1 MMINFSESTY
11 CYNTTGW
18 NNQTKTTTVKR
29 KLTYSKTY
37 YPTTDLAQSSNPNP
51 RREGGRENKIC
62 DTMTRHDEEKGT
74 SEKGKQP
81 PVREVNNNAMSS

>member
-29 KLTYSKTY
+29 KLTNSKTY
-37 YPTTDLAQSSNPNP
+37 YPTTDLAQASKSKSQK
-51 RREGGRENKIC
+51 GGREGKQIC
-62 DTMTRHDEEKGT
+62 DTMTRHDEENGNQWRK
-74 SEKGKQP
+74 E
-81 PVREVNNNAMSS
+81 NNRPFMI